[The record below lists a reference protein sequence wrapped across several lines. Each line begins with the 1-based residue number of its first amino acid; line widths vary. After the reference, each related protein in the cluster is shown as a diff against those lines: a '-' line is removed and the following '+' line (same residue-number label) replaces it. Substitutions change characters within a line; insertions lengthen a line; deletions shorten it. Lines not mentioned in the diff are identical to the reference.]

1 MSIHIQVPVGLPGHG
16 PLLEGQV
23 LGNHEAFKVATLEQ
37 VTRTAD
43 GGLKPWIA
51 LDLYG
56 LMALL

>member
-1 MSIHIQVPVGLPGHG
+1 MGLPGHG